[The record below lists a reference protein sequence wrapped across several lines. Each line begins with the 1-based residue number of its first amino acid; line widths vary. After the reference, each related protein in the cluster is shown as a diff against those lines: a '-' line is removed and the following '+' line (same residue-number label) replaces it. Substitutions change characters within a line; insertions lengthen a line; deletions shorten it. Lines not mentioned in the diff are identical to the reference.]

1 MTSGRLPWHLKAAYG
16 LPAFALA
23 VVGIPVYVY
32 IPKFYSDVVGIDIA
46 VMGIIL
52 LAVRLFDAV
61 SDPLIGVLSDR
72 THTRFGRRR
81 PYILAGGISVALTMF
96 FLFTPP
102 NDPTENH
109 TLWFGVWIFAL
120 FLCWTAVTVPFESL
134 GPELTFDYNE
144 RTSLFAVRD
153 GMLIAGTLAAAI
165 SPALVGA
172 LFGTSPSPEG
182 ERRKFFWLAVC
193 YAPFLIGTCTWCVYR
208 IRESKVMLPSAA
220 ATVTTLQG
228 WRSIRANRP
237 FMILLAAYTI
247 SAIGSN
253 LPATLI
259 LYYVEYVLQSTRADL
274 FLMLYF
280 VTGILFLPAWIKVA
294 GRYGK
299 KQAWLLSMAINTGI
313 FLGVLF
319 LGPGDEWLYG
329 VLVVGSGLG
338 FGATLAL
345 PSAIQADVIDYD
357 ELLTGK
363 RREGLYIGIWSIAK
377 KLAAAVG
384 VGTALAFMGRAGYQ
398 PNVDQPE
405 NVVMTLRILYALVP
419 CLCNIVAL
427 AVACAYP
434 LDAQA
439 HRAIREGVARR
450 QQGQPVT
457 DPLQPERAVLG

>member
-1 MTSGRLPWHLKAAYG
+1 MTTDRLPWPRKLAYG

-23 VVGIPVYVY
+23 VVGIPIYVY

-46 VMGIIL
+46 VMGYIL

-72 THTRFGRRR
+72 TRTRFGRRR
-81 PYILAGGISVALTMF
+81 PYILAGGISVALTMYL
-96 FLFTPP
+96 LFTPP
-102 NDPTENH
+102 NDPAENH

-144 RTSLFAVRD
+144 RTALFAVRD
-153 GMLIAGTLAAAI
+153 GLLIAGTLVAAI
-165 SPALVGA
+165 SPAVVGA
-172 LFGTSPSPEG
+172 LFGTSASPEG

-193 YAPFLIGTCTWCVYR
+193 YAPFLIGTCAWCVYR
-208 IRESKVMLPSAA
+208 IREAGIPRR
-220 ATVTTLQG
+220 VTTAASTLKG
-228 WRSIRANRP
+228 WHSIRDNRP
-237 FMILLAAYTI
+237 FMILLSAYTI
-247 SAIGSN
+247 SAVGSN

-274 FLMLYF
+274 FLILYF

-294 GRYGK
+294 GRCGK
-299 KQAWLLSMAINTGI
+299 KNAWLLSMAINTGI
-313 FLGVLF
+313 FLGVFF

-377 KLAAAVG
+377 KLAAAIG

-398 PNVDQPE
+398 PNMDQPE
-405 NVVMTLRILYALVP
+405 NVLLTLRILYALVP

-427 AVACAYP
+427 AVAMAYP
-434 LDAQA
+434 LDAHT

-450 QQGQPVT
+450 HQGQSVV
-457 DPLQPERAVLG
+457 DPLRPEHEVAR